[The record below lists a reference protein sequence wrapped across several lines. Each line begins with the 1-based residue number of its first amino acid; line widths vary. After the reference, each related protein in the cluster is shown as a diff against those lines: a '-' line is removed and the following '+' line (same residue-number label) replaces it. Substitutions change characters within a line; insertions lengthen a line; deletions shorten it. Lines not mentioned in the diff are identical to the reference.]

1 MNEIKGWHSRGY
13 LPHFDTD
20 QRTQFVTIR
29 LYDSLPEDTLFRL
42 KDELRLKTVHGLED
56 LELQRRIEKYLD
68 MGSGSC
74 WLRRPEI
81 GTVVQNALLEADGTL
96 CQLKGWVI
104 MPNHSH
110 ILLRPNEGVSLSK
123 IMQKVKGV
131 SALEA
136 NRLLGRTGSFWMRD
150 YFDRYIRDAEHFS
163 KALRYIEQNP
173 VKAGLCTDAGDW
185 KFGSAWWRKQAEAN

>member
-1 MNEIKGWHSRGY
+1 MYEIKGWHSRGY

-20 QRTQFVTIR
+20 RRTQFVTIR
-29 LYDSLPEDTLFRL
+29 LFDSLPEDTLFKL
-42 KDELRLKTVHGLED
+42 KDELRLKAVHGVED

-81 GTVVQNALLEADGTL
+81 ATVVQNALLEADSAL
-96 CQLKGWVI
+96 CQLRGWVI

-123 IMQKVKGV
+123 IMQKVKGA

-150 YFDRYIRDAEHFS
+150 YFDRYIRDPEHFS
-163 KALRYIEQNP
+163 KALRYIEQ
-173 VKAGLCTDAGDW
+173 T
-185 KFGSAWWRKQAEAN
+185 R

>member
-1 MNEIKGWHSRGY
+1 MYEIKGWHSRGY

-20 QRTQFVTIR
+20 RRTQFVTIR
-29 LYDSLPEDTLFRL
+29 LFDSLPEDTLFKL
-42 KDELRLKTVHGLED
+42 KDELRLKAVHGVED

-81 GTVVQNALLEADGTL
+81 ATVVQNALLEADSAL
-96 CQLKGWVI
+96 CQLRGWVI

-123 IMQKVKGV
+123 IMQKVKGA

-150 YFDRYIRDAEHFS
+150 YFDRYIRDPEHFS

-173 VKAGLCTDAGDW
+173 VKAGLCDDPADG